1 MRNLAVL
8 LVTVGGLLALTGC
21 GRGAAPS
28 SVTGTP
34 GPSQVTLSWVAA
46 IPDDA
51 GAVVT
56 GYKVIPSIGAVAQP
70 AQTFS
75 TAATTQIVT
84 GLTPGTAYTF
94 KVRAIFDDG
103 TRSPLS
109 APSAP
114 VTPYG
119 ATAITAGGAHSCALM
134 TGGTVR
140 CWGDNEYGQLGNGT
154 WNDSSVPVVVV
165 GLAGVAAVEP
175 GSLHSCALITGG
187 TARCWGYNYSG
198 QLGDGTNTDSSV
210 PVTVVGF

>member
-1 MRNLAVL
+1 ML

-46 IPDDA
+46 VPADA

-70 AQTFS
+70 AQIFS
-75 TAATTQIVT
+75 TSATTQIVT

-114 VTPYG
+114 VTPAG
-119 ATAITAGGAHSCALM
+119 ATAIAATGEAHSCAVLG
-134 TGGTVR
+134 GGTVR
-140 CWGDNEYGQLGNGT
+140 CWGANHYGQLGNGT
-154 WNDSSVPVVVV
+154 TGGFFSVPGTVV
-165 GLAGVAAVEP
+165 GL
-175 GSLHSCALITGG
+175 
-187 TARCWGYNYSG
+187 
-198 QLGDGTNTDSSV
+198 
-210 PVTVVGF
+210 

>member
-1 MRNLAVL
+1 ML

-21 GRGAAPS
+21 GRGTAPS

-109 APSAP
+109 APSTP

-134 TGGTVR
+134 GVGTVR
-140 CWGDNEYGQLGNGT
+140 CWGANSYGQLGNDT
-154 WNDSSVPVVVV
+154 
-165 GLAGVAAVEP
+165 
-175 GSLHSCALITGG
+175 T
-187 TARCWGYNYSG
+187 
-198 QLGDGTNTDSSV
+198 TNSNV
-210 PVTVVGF
+210 PVTVVGL